1 MGHLRLVN
9 AFTSWGKMKR
19 RQDDPSSL
27 SFSAAM
33 ASASHAPAVA
43 QMGHEC

>member
-1 MGHLRLVN
+1 MGRLRLVD
-9 AFTSWGKMKR
+9 AFASRGKMKR

-33 ASASHAPAVA
+33 ASASRAPAVA
-43 QMGHEC
+43 RMGRER